1 MRKRRLV
8 LAFSGMLHRD
18 SAQTRFT
25 EEIESH
31 LQMHIE
37 DNLRSGMT
45 HARAR
50 REAVW
55 KLGSVEATVQAY
67 RERSTLPFFED
78 MTRDFHFALRQLHKN
93 KGFTVTAILLL
104 TLGLGASIAIFAFV
118 DAALIKP
125 LPFQNPNR
133 LVGVFGQTALCPRC
147 NVSYLN
153 FQD

>member
-1 MRKRRLV
+1 MRKLRAWFLR
-8 LAFSGMLHRD
+8 FRGFFTRD
-18 SAQTRFT
+18 CAQTRLT

-31 LQMHIE
+31 LRMHIE

-45 HARAR
+45 HERAR

-55 KLGSVEATVQAY
+55 KLGSVEAAVQAY

-78 MTRDFHFALRQLHKN
+78 MTRDFYFALRQLHKN

-125 LPFQNPNR
+125 LPFQNPHR
-133 LVGVFGQTALCPRC
+133 LVGVFEQTALCPRC
-147 NVSYLN
+147 NVS
-153 FQD
+153 